1 MRERP
6 EAGRIADRMRRG
18 ARKRHSRTPKRKVSK
33 NREKQGTLV
42 QEEVKTSHFGLY
54 FKRSFKVDT
63 VRPSIL
69 SHGEWSDMAELLPSF
84 VKKVG
89 ETVQTTAR
97 ITRIRFVNPENSFAI
112 MDAVTRRRVDF
123 TMVGALAAFKV
134 DEEVRVRG
142 MWVESKYGIQL
153 RVETCEAVMPTT
165 SVGLARFLSA
175 QLTGVGI
182 KTAERIIA
190 QFGEE
195 TVNVLDHTPERLS
208 EVKGISP
215 AKIAS
220 IREEW
225 AEKQGTR
232 QVFVY
237 LQGHGLSYDLSA
249 RLIGIYGTKIIP
261 ILNQHPYLLAKE
273 VDGIGFKRAD
283 QIALQMGVAMDDP
296 MRIEAGIDYALYDAE
311 NSEGHCYLPRPK
323 LIEHAAKLL
332 QIPVET
338 IAQRMDDLIQKR
350 SIRLDVDENGETL
363 VYRAF
368 MWNLENSVAR
378 EIARMVRASVQQ
390 GPTESDR
397 SHIRRIETQL
407 GIELAPQQRLAVL
420 TGLCQK
426 FMVITGGP
434 GTGKTTLVKVFTAAA
449 RELDIPVYLAAP
461 TGRAAKRLSETTAL
475 EAKTIHRLL
484 EYAYQGDAHG
494 KFQRNR
500 DNPLSPGIYII
511 DEASM
516 IDLSLMRSLL
526 VALPDEARVI
536 FVGDIDQLPSVGTGT
551 VLKDLIQSS
560 RLPVIRL
567 ETVFRQ
573 AELSLIVQNAH
584 RINRGEYPVVPTREE
599 MANPKCE
606 FYLFNASTP
615 EHAEKLVEQLVVDK
629 LPKRY
634 GMNPMSDIQ
643 VLCPMRQNS
652 GGVEHLNQILQQRLN
667 PDGAPVEGSP
677 QGFRIGDRVMQLRND
692 YDHDVFNG
700 DIGTVIASHGG
711 KTTVEFDGRIVDYTR
726 QKLDNLVL
734 AYACTVH
741 KSQGSE
747 YPAVICAFLRSQSF
761 MLQRN
766 LIYTAL
772 TRARRIAIFISDPY
786 TLRAAIENNR
796 PSERFTRLSNRIAE
810 QLDVKSDVKIDAK

>member
-1 MRERP
+1 MR
-6 EAGRIADRMRRG
+6 
-18 ARKRHSRTPKRKVSK
+18 
-33 NREKQGTLV
+33 
-42 QEEVKTSHFGLY
+42 
-54 FKRSFKVDT
+54 
-63 VRPSIL
+63 
-69 SHGEWSDMAELLPSF
+69 
-84 VKKVG
+84 
-89 ETVQTTAR
+89 
-97 ITRIRFVNPENSFAI
+97 
-112 MDAVTRRRVDF
+112 
-123 TMVGALAAFKV
+123 
-134 DEEVRVRG
+134 
-142 MWVESKYGIQL
+142 
-153 RVETCEAVMPTT
+153 
-165 SVGLARFLSA
+165 
-175 QLTGVGI
+175 
-182 KTAERIIA
+182 
-190 QFGEE
+190 
-195 TVNVLDHTPERLS
+195 
-208 EVKGISP
+208 
-215 AKIAS
+215 
-220 IREEW
+220 
-225 AEKQGTR
+225 
-232 QVFVY
+232 
-237 LQGHGLSYDLSA
+237 
-249 RLIGIYGTKIIP
+249 
-261 ILNQHPYLLAKE
+261 
-273 VDGIGFKRAD
+273 
-283 QIALQMGVAMDDP
+283 
-296 MRIEAGIDYALYDAE
+296 
-311 NSEGHCYLPRPK
+311 
-323 LIEHAAKLL
+323 
-332 QIPVET
+332 
-338 IAQRMDDLIQKR
+338 
-350 SIRLDVDENGETL
+350 
-363 VYRAF
+363 
-368 MWNLENSVAR
+368 
-378 EIARMVRASVQQ
+378 
-390 GPTESDR
+390 
-397 SHIRRIETQL
+397 
-407 GIELAPQQRLAVL
+407 
-420 TGLCQK
+420 
-426 FMVITGGP
+426 
-434 GTGKTTLVKVFTAAA
+434 VFTAAA

-796 PSERFTRLSNRIAE
+796 PSERFTRLSKRIAE